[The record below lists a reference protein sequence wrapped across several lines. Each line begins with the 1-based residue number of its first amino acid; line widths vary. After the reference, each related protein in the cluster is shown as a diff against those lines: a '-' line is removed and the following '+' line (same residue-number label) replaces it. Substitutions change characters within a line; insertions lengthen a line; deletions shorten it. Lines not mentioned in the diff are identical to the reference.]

1 MAVIKRREQRAGG
14 RAASRNWLGALVAGE
29 IAVAVILLTGGALV
43 FQSFR
48 KLQAIDLGFR
58 PDGLWTVEMAL
69 SPGKFP
75 GNREQAAFAE
85 RVLERVR
92 AIPGVEA
99 AGTTTNIPL
108 QRVSMDSVFDVEGR
122 PRRNPAD
129 VPISALRLVSPGY
142 LETLGVTLLEG
153 RLLEGRDRDGAEPVV
168 VVTEELARQAWP
180 GEKAVGKRVRRW
192 RPQDGAHPWMTV
204 VGVVRDVKEDRFNF
218 RNDRPAWYLPHAQ
231 QRARLLPVPLN
242 IVVRTSGDPAA
253 VAAAV
258 KEAIRAIDPD
268 QPISPPRAV
277 ADIAAELL
285 AAERFSAA
293 LMATLAA
300 VGLALAVFGLYAV
313 LAFSVGQRTGEFGLR
328 MALGA
333 RAVDIQ
339 KLVLGH
345 GAAVLV
351 IGLAAGWIGAR
362 ALTHLLSGA
371 LYRVRPGDPGIAVLV
386 ALVLAA
392 ATFAACSVP
401 ARRATH
407 IDPIRALRS
416 E

>member
-1 MAVIKRREQRAGG
+1 
-14 RAASRNWLGALVAGE
+14 
-29 IAVAVILLTGGALV
+29 
-43 FQSFR
+43 
-48 KLQAIDLGFR
+48 
-58 PDGLWTVEMAL
+58 
-69 SPGKFP
+69 
-75 GNREQAAFAE
+75 
-85 RVLERVR
+85 
-92 AIPGVEA
+92 
-99 AGTTTNIPL
+99 
-108 QRVSMDSVFDVEGR
+108 
-122 PRRNPAD
+122 
-129 VPISALRLVSPGY
+129 
-142 LETLGVTLLEG
+142 
-153 RLLEGRDRDGAEPVV
+153 
-168 VVTEELARQAWP
+168 
-180 GEKAVGKRVRRW
+180 
-192 RPQDGAHPWMTV
+192 MTV
-204 VGVVRDVKEDRFNF
+204 VGVVRDVREDRFNF

-386 ALVLAA
+386 AFVLAA

-401 ARRATH
+401 ARRATR